1 MMNSVDQTSQAIAS
15 MPQHQKSLHAAL
27 QHFSVPTATKDALK
41 KGKRQPLRAEIAELT
56 ETYQGSCLPTFRK
69 RSVEMQGEEL
79 PKTQRC
85 CCADTAG
92 IQPGH
97 NKIVHLAAE
106 HARREGFTVHVEHA
120 LKSEGQVYK
129 PDLILIKGNA
139 AHVLDV
145 AVPWETS
152 LWAVLLCRHCGHST
166 GQRETASH
174 ISQKCPHT
182 KRLFIQLH
190 NKIVHFVGV
199 HARKEEFT
207 VHLDQA
213 LKSGGQ
219 VYKPDLIL
227 IKGNTA
233 HILDV
238 AIPWQMG
245 TDMHEHYERK
255 RLCDNESDLVA
266 IRDAINA
273 VDEGKEAFIN
283 SRRARQE
290 ELPDSEKAKALADYD
305 QLLGLVTRLQ
315 SKAND
320 LLKNSS
326 QQPDLSQ
333 NTATLHQGECVPL
346 SAIVQIRKLLTYN
359 GNILEF
365 NAFWGQFDG
374 AVHHRKDFDNVTKFV
389 HLKSCLSGEA
399 LQLAN
404 GLTVMAENYEELVK
418 LLHDRFHRTTD
429 ILDAHINRLHE
440 LQPASNHSRKE
451 LLRYAHLEETLTH
464 VTQAYIWLSDA
475 VAQASQLAAATDSNE
490 AFLSFLS
497 QQALCMDHTDNLAN
511 RKTRSPSARQN
522 IRRQTRK
529 HTTIDA
535 LHSSITPKCPVCR
548 GDHRLPNCKRF
559 LSQWLEERKKTART
573 LHLCFKCLQHGHQAT
588 ECKLKGRDADNEK
601 QPTQKKSRLEEKTEA
616 SANVLLTSTHGST
629 RIHFQTIR
637 AIAHGAE
644 GKRMTLQLSPLKSH
658 PQEGVNQP
666 IEALMLT
673 NICDDI
679 SSVPY
684 RNKNWK
690 HLGQLHLPEERD
702 MNLPIHILIGLDFCG
717 RLLGEKILRGGHDDP
732 VAIETTLGWVVFGP
746 VNPSPNTISQ
756 VNCVQ
761 IENEIERTLKKFWE
775 LDSIGIKPQEENP
788 TQDLVSA
795 KFHSDLTH
803 DGSRY
808 TVGLLWKPGGI
819 RLPNNR
825 SLAEQRL
832 QAMERVEDCDACRFL
847 WRNCVQDSVNVIKA
861 HAERNPE
868 ECDDTIEPY
877 IQLTRGTTL

>member
-69 RSVEMQGEEL
+69 SLNERFLNILVLRAGFS
-79 PKTQRC
+79 TDQR
-85 CCADTAG
+85 
-92 IQPGH
+92 PM
-97 NKIVHLAAE
+97 
-106 HARREGFTVHVEHA
+106 
-120 LKSEGQVYK
+120 
-129 PDLILIKGNA
+129 
-139 AHVLDV
+139 
-145 AVPWETS
+145 
-152 LWAVLLCRHCGHST
+152 
-166 GQRETASH
+166 
-174 ISQKCPHT
+174 
-182 KRLFIQLH
+182 
-190 NKIVHFVGV
+190 
-199 HARKEEFT
+199 
-207 VHLDQA
+207 DQ
-213 LKSGGQ
+213 
-219 VYKPDLIL
+219 
-227 IKGNTA
+227 
-233 HILDV
+233 
-238 AIPWQMG
+238 
-245 TDMHEHYERK
+245 

-404 GLTVMAENYEELVK
+404 GLTVMAENYEDQ
-418 LLHDRFHRTTD
+418 HPTTVERSCCGYTMKST
-429 ILDAHINRLHE
+429 ATCC
-440 LQPASNHSRKE
+440 
-451 LLRYAHLEETLTH
+451 RYAHLEETLTH

-490 AFLSFLS
+490 
-497 QQALCMDHTDNLAN
+497 
-511 RKTRSPSARQN
+511 
-522 IRRQTRK
+522 
-529 HTTIDA
+529 
-535 LHSSITPKCPVCR
+535 
-548 GDHRLPNCKRF
+548 
-559 LSQWLEERKKTART
+559 
-573 LHLCFKCLQHGHQAT
+573 
-588 ECKLKGRDADNEK
+588 
-601 QPTQKKSRLEEKTEA
+601 
-616 SANVLLTSTHGST
+616 
-629 RIHFQTIR
+629 
-637 AIAHGAE
+637 
-644 GKRMTLQLSPLKSH
+644 SH
-658 PQEGVNQP
+658 PHEGVNQP

-732 VAIETTLGWVVFGP
+732 VAIEKTLGWVVFGP

-761 IENEIERTLKKFWE
+761 IEKEMERTLKKFWE
-775 LDSIGIKPQEENP
+775 LDCIGIKPQEENP

-847 WRNCVQDSVNVIKA
+847 WRNCVQDSGASVSPYPCVF
-861 HAERNPE
+861 RGSVFSFPCS
-868 ECDDTIEPY
+868 ECD
-877 IQLTRGTTL
+877 